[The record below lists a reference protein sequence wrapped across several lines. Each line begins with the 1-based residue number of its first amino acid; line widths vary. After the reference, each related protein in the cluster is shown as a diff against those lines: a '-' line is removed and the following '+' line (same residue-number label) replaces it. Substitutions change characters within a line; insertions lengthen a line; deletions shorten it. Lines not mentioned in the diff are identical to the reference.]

1 VNVLKRNYEVV
12 YIIRP
17 NLEEEQVQAVVDK
30 FSALINENGGEVTA
44 VDNWG
49 KRRLA
54 YEINDFREGFYYLVT
69 FQGVPATAEELDRVL
84 KITDEILRFMII
96 RKDK

>member
-1 VNVLKRNYEVV
+1 LKRNYEMV

-30 FSALINENGGEVTA
+30 FSALINENEGEVTS

-54 YEINDFREGFYYLVT
+54 YEIKDFREGFYYLVN
-69 FQGVPATAEELDRVL
+69 FQGLPATAKELDRVL

-96 RKDK
+96 RKDN

>member
-1 VNVLKRNYEVV
+1 LKRTYEMV

-17 NLEEEQVQAVVDK
+17 NMEEEQVQAVVEK
-30 FSALINENGGEVTA
+30 FSSLINENEGEITT

-54 YEINDFREGFYYLVT
+54 YEIRDFNEGFYYLTT

-96 RKDK
+96 RKDI

>member
-1 VNVLKRNYEVV
+1 MKRTYEMV

-17 NLEEEQVQAVVDK
+17 NMEEEQVQAVVEK
-30 FSALINENGGEVTA
+30 FSSLINENEGEITT

-54 YEINDFREGFYYLVT
+54 YEIRDFNEGFYYLTT

-96 RKDK
+96 RKDI